1 MHAASNDFAL
11 VIFSV
16 IAWFSS
22 MLGLPPEARDPV
34 FIKAAPADAVLYLEW
49 APRGEGKTNGEEF
62 EGLVGDPE
70 IRSFFREA
78 DGTIRRLMIEIM
90 EGSEDA
96 DRLAKAIP
104 EFLEMLMMSP
114 GSISVRFDQSLVGPA
129 IKRIEEEGGELP
141 VEAQGMTG
149 IVATVMLRMGEKPDE
164 MEEHVARTI
173 KTITEGEVKTDK
185 LDHTLLPI
193 KVPGMQLLV
202 HRHKEYLIFS
212 THVSGIDDS
221 IGGIDGKDQ
230 GLSGSTRFQ
239 ETTEKVA
246 IARTG
251 SLFWLDVKGIYNAMT
266 TGFGLPGIMAN
277 GVVTMLGLEKLD
289 SMACV
294 SGVEDGKVVVRNW
307 TNTQGITTKAMAFAS
322 GSGIPR
328 TRFDLVPR
336 DADLVV
342 GGSLDVQK
350 AIAEYKKLT
359 IALEQ
364 GEKSELLEDFQSN
377 LNELDLSISE
387 LLKPFADNAIVYDA
401 AGSGGLFFSGP
412 VLLLEVRDHEL
423 ATNLLDRIVSL
434 VREKLPPF
442 DERSR
447 GVLLSE
453 GEFLGEK
460 IYFFDQAVRNPSMVT
475 PAFCLTKDSL
485 IVGIH
490 PQSIKGHLRML
501 GDAKRERF
509 SSRLGGEKGD
519 IAIPEGKVLLVRYLN
534 LQTVGKLSLPFLPYG
549 ELAAASQMKM
559 SRFDI
564 TTLNFPSSAA
574 ILPYLKDHI
583 SVVLNDGKGMVY
595 EGRGSL
601 PPQIIDTLFWFLP
614 VFGGGVLDELTFD
627 QGSPNIPIE
636 KQRVSINTKRSM
648 RELPESVG
656 AN

>member
-1 MHAASNDFAL
+1 MQAASNDFAL

-16 IAWFSS
+16 ITWFSS
-22 MLGLPPEARDPV
+22 ILGLPPEPRDPV

-49 APRGEGKTNGEEF
+49 APRGEGKANGEEF
-62 EGLVGDPE
+62 EGLIGDPE

-78 DGTIRRLMIEIM
+78 DGSIRRLMIEIM

-96 DRLAKAIP
+96 DRLANAIP
-104 EFLEMLMMSP
+104 EFQKMLLMSP
-114 GSISVRFDQSLVGPA
+114 GSISVRFDQSLIGEAV
-129 IKRIEEEGGELP
+129 KRIEEAGEKLP
-141 VEAQGMTG
+141 VEAQGIAG
-149 IVATVMLRMGEKPDE
+149 IVATVTLQMGENPDE

-173 KTITEGEVKTDK
+173 KTITEGEVKTNK
-185 LDHTLLPI
+185 LDHTQLPI
-193 KVPGMQLLV
+193 KIPGMQLIV
-202 HRHKEYLIFS
+202 HRHKEYLIVS
-212 THVSGIDDS
+212 THTSGIDSS
-221 IGGIDGKDQ
+221 IAGIDGKDQ
-230 GLSGSTRFQ
+230 GLSGSARFL
-239 ETTEKVA
+239 ETTGKVA

-289 SMACV
+289 SMACA
-294 SGVEDGKVVVRNW
+294 SGIEDGKVVVRNW
-307 TNTQGITTKAMAFAS
+307 TNTQGVTTKAMAFAS
-322 GSGIPR
+322 GSGISK

-342 GGSLDVQK
+342 GGSLDLQK
-350 AIAEYKKLT
+350 VIAEYKKLT

-364 GEKSELLEDFQSN
+364 GERSDLLEDFQSN
-377 LNELDLSISE
+377 LSELDLSISE

-412 VLLLEVRDHEL
+412 ILLLEVRDHEL
-423 ATNLLDRIVSL
+423 ATNLLERIVSL

-460 IYFFDQAVRNPSMVT
+460 IYFLDQAVRRPSMVT

-501 GDAKRERF
+501 GDAKRARF
-509 SSRLGGEKGD
+509 SSRLSGEKGN
-519 IAIPEGKVLLVRYLN
+519 IAVPEGKVLLVRYLN
-534 LQTVGKLSLPFLPYG
+534 LHTVGKLTLPFLPYG
-549 ELAAASQMKM
+549 ELAAASQLKM

-583 SVVLNDGKGMVY
+583 SVVVNDGKGIVY

-601 PPQIIDTLFWFLP
+601 PPQIIDTLLWFLP

-627 QGSPNIPIE
+627 QSGPRLPVE
-636 KQRVSINTKRSM
+636 KQRVSINRKSSM
-648 RELPESVG
+648 QELLETVG